1 MEITKAPRRRRCEAL
16 REGAIREGSEFGLI
30 SLMYARWM
38 SSSSTHLMPKCL
50 CLVLVTLGV
59 TCSSTANGVMKKRN
73 YEVVILSVSAGIGS
87 SLFARWRWMTLGG
100 T

>member
-1 MEITKAPRRRRCEAL
+1 MEITKAPRRRRREAL
-16 REGAIREGSEFGLI
+16 REDAIREASEFGLI

-38 SSSSTHLMPKCL
+38 SSSSTHSMPKCL
-50 CLVLVTLGV
+50 CLALVTLRV
-59 TCSSTANGVMKKRN
+59 ICLSSANGVMKKRN
-73 YEVVILSVSAGIGS
+73 SEVVTSSVSAGIGS